1 MPQNGRYSID
11 ATFTKI
17 LHTVDNEME
26 LRIQRNG
33 LDLFSDILSAGEA
46 PLTYTATERLD
57 EGDVIY
63 FLIGDTGDGTFGDA
77 TVFDIT
83 LRRGPERGNN
93 NN

>member
-1 MPQNGRYSID
+1 MA
-11 ATFTKI
+11 ATFTKV
-17 LHTVDNEME
+17 LHTLGNDVE

-33 LDLFSDILSAGEA
+33 VDLFSDILSAGET
-46 PLTYTATERLD
+46 PLAYTATERLE

-83 LRRGPERGNN
+83 LRRGPDRGNSN
-93 NN
+93 